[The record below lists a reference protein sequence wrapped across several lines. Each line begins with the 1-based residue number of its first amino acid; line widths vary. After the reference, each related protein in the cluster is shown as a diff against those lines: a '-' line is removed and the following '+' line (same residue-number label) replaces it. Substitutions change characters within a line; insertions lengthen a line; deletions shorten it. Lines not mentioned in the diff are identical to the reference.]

1 MTTKTTKKRKRSTK
15 PKATTETQAA
25 TPAVTS
31 EEAAVI
37 ARSESESTDWF
48 GITEGDLH
56 DFSLME
62 DPLKLPKPCQ
72 KLQNEKVFAFRWC
85 ERTAKRVDQLTRSVS
100 PPLRWAIVNLT
111 TAESVGLPARTI
123 AEIEEYF
130 DTILCCVPRLDQM
143 LLFKPWSHHVIVQ
156 QAKRDLAENL
166 DRSGTLKSQE
176 AKSDESYQFL
186 SGKDQ
191 KITSSDEVQ
200 IIPGV
205 TDIDGGITGD
215 GTADTA
221 DLGDLVVPE

>member
-1 MTTKTTKKRKRSTK
+1 MATKKRKRTTK
-15 PKATTETQAA
+15 PKTESATKPQ
-25 TPAVTS
+25 AVTS

-72 KLQNEKVFAFRWC
+72 KLQEEKVFAFRWC

-166 DRSGTLKSQE
+166 DRSGGLKSQE
-176 AKSDESYQFL
+176 AKSDESYQFM
-186 SGKDQ
+186 SGKDH
-191 KITSSDEVQ
+191 KITSKDEVQ
-200 IIPGV
+200 SIPGV
-205 TDIDGGITGD
+205 TDNDGGIIGD
-215 GTADTA
+215 GATDNA
-221 DLGDLVVPE
+221 DLGDLVVAE